1 MEGFRVGDY
10 VFVNPSAI
18 IDCNPITWREVQKQ
32 PYGQIKGVMGE
43 SADLP
48 ASEVVYSIEFPAPFA
63 GGTNCYGDCQN
74 GHGQFI
80 TAKHLDLDFERSR
93 DVITVPKVE
102 GYEEERETNP

>member
-1 MEGFRVGDY
+1 MEWFRVGDY

-18 IDCNPITWREVQKQ
+18 IDCNPVTWMALKEQ
-32 PYGQIKGVMGE
+32 PAGQIKGVMFHSE
-43 SADLP
+43 DCP

-63 GGTNCYGDCQN
+63 GGTDCYGDCQH

-93 DVITVPKVE
+93 EVITVPKVE